1 MKHMILEAKN
11 IYESKLEVKNFNPLV
26 DKGNVFTW
34 LHTIRVLENKYSC
47 ELDPL
52 LVYQEAYPK
61 AFINKTITT
70 FTPLEREHEQ
80 RERREDRL

>member
-1 MKHMILEAKN
+1 MKHIILEAKS
-11 IYESKLEVKNFNPLV
+11 IYESKLEIKNFNPLV

-34 LHTIRVLENKYSC
+34 LYTIRVLESKYNC

-52 LVYQEAYPK
+52 LIYQGAYPK

-70 FTPLEREHEQ
+70 FTPLERENDK
-80 RERREDRL
+80 REHRENRL